1 MGMIVTLDYG
11 DMNSASYAAKK
22 AAKHCDN
29 FVSEIERKVTNKIDS
44 LERGST
50 GNTLQANYFARA
62 KIRELNE
69 KKTKYENFA
78 SKVDHAVTAAKE
90 TDKKVASYIKT
101 ESRDFRKANNM
112 EVNVVVEWF
121 TWLSTTILNS
131 TEFGRW
137 LNTLFRDIGN
147 WIDTKKRDFK
157 RWYHL
162 EGGKYI
168 IKTVV
173 AVIGTVLAVV
183 FLVCVAWPALLT
195 AIGSIAAYGLTAAT
209 LWTLVTA
216 AAGVVTA
223 VVSIADSATKVFAN
237 TTAAL
242 MFEDDPGWAARYG
255 SYSSFADYMRK
266 NNFNN
271 GFLNKLSY
279 ITANAVDFISTVATV
294 VNLFDFAKQGFNLV
308 QKMRA
313 NGKVSMFQKMHFRN
327 KSGKVTWSSLK
338 YGFKALLHNL
348 SYIKSQFAA
357 TNISRLHDFY
367 KNDVISAYGFFE
379 KIKKSINL
387 ATDFMDKGAWKIIA
401 DKLKEKTLIPDYL
414 SQIKDAYDAA
424 KKNHEN
430 MDEYTNL
437 VNAH

>member
-1 MGMIVTLDYG
+1 MGMVVTLDYG
-11 DMNSASYAAKK
+11 DMNRASSAAKK
-22 AAKHCDN
+22 AAKHCSN
-29 FVSEIERKVTNKIDS
+29 FAAEIERKVTNKIDS
-44 LERGST
+44 LEKGST

-78 SKVDHAVTAAKE
+78 SKVDHAVTVAKE

-121 TWLSTTILNS
+121 TWLSTKILNS
-131 TEFGRW
+131 TEFGLW
-137 LNTLFRDIGN
+137 LNTLFRDINN

-157 RWYHL
+157 QWYHL

-168 IKTVV
+168 LKTAL
-173 AVIGTVLAVV
+173 AVIGTVLGVI
-183 FLVCVAWPALLT
+183 FLVCVAWPALAL
-195 AIGSIAAYGLTAAT
+195 AIELIAVYGLTSAT

-216 AAGVVTA
+216 AAGLVTA
-223 VVSIADSATKVFAN
+223 VVSIADSAAKIYTNEMAV
-237 TTAAL
+237 L
-242 MFEDDPGWAARYG
+242 MLKDDPGWAARYG

-279 ITANAVDFISTVATV
+279 ITANAVDFFSTVATV
-294 VNLFDFAKQGFNLV
+294 INLVDFARQGFKVV
-308 QKMRA
+308 QKMRE
-313 NGKVSMFQKMHFRN
+313 NGRITMFQRMYFRN
-327 KSGKVTWSSLK
+327 KSGKVTWSTLK
-338 YGFKALLHNL
+338 YGFKALSHNL
-348 SYIKSQFAA
+348 AYIKSQFGA
-357 TNISRLHDFY
+357 TNISRIHDFY
-367 KNDVISAYGFFE
+367 KNDLIKAYGIVE
-379 KIKKSINL
+379 KIKKALQLSM
-387 ATDFMDKGAWKIIA
+387 DFMDKGAWKIIA

-414 SQIKDAYDAA
+414 SQIKDAYDGA
-424 KKNHEN
+424 KNNYKNME
-430 MDEYTNL
+430 EYNHV